1 MIWAVLAVMV
11 LRVLLELIMWNLW
24 TMAATLI
31 LAALFAP
38 VLLWIFIPFFGG
50 IILYALI
57 VHRDEIFAEEE
68 ADEEDF
74 LRPNPLIRE
83 MAEAALA
90 FEEAKVTPGADV
102 EAAFAR
108 FGRALEAGG
117 GFAPA

>member
-1 MIWAVLAVMV
+1 MSVLPKQPAPVWMV
-11 LRVLLELIMWNLW
+11 LV
-24 TMAATLI
+24 TGCGA
-31 LAALFAP
+31 
-38 VLLWIFIPFFGG
+38 

-68 ADEEDF
+68 GDEEDF

-117 GFAPA
+117 DFAPA